1 MISIKRNTMTKSID
15 KIVKTEEQWK
25 SLLDDETYRVTR
37 LKGTERPF
45 TGKYLEHDAQ
55 GNYKCVCCGSE
66 LFKSSQKF
74 DAHCGWPSFD
84 QSIEGAVD
92 YHKDSTLG
100 MIRVEITCANCDA
113 HLGHIFEDGPT
124 EPGNRYCVNSVSLTF
139 DGE

>member
-1 MISIKRNTMTKSID
+1 MTKSID
-15 KIVKTEEQWK
+15 KIVKTEAQWQ

-37 LKGTERPF
+37 LKGTEHPY
-45 TGKYLEHDAQ
+45 TGKYLEHNEQ
-55 GNYKCVCCGSE
+55 GKYACVCCGSE
-66 LFKSSQKF
+66 LFNSEQKF
-74 DAHCGWPSFD
+74 DSHCGWPSFD

-124 EPGNRYCVNSVSLTF
+124 ETGNRYCVNSVSLTF
-139 DGE
+139 GGEK

>member
-1 MISIKRNTMTKSID
+1 MTKSIE
-15 KIVKTEEQWK
+15 KIVKTEAQWQ

-37 LKGTERPF
+37 LKGTEHPY
-45 TGKYLEHDAQ
+45 TGKYLEHNEQ
-55 GNYKCVCCGSE
+55 GKYACVCCGSE
-66 LFKSSQKF
+66 LFNSEQKF
-74 DAHCGWPSFD
+74 DSHCGWPSFD

-124 EPGNRYCVNSVSLTF
+124 ETGNRYCVNSVSLTF
-139 DGE
+139 TDEK

>member
-1 MISIKRNTMTKSID
+1 MTKSID

-37 LKGTERPF
+37 EKGTERPF
-45 TGKYLEHDAQ
+45 TGQYLEHDEQ

-66 LFKSSQKF
+66 LFKSAHKF

-124 EPGNRYCVNSVSLTF
+124 ETGNRYCVNSVSLTF
-139 DGE
+139 DSE

>member
-1 MISIKRNTMTKSID
+1 MTKSIE
-15 KIVKTEEQWK
+15 KIVKTEAQWQ

-37 LKGTERPF
+37 LKGTEHPY
-45 TGKYLEHDAQ
+45 TGKYLEHNEQ
-55 GNYKCVCCGSE
+55 GKYACVCCGSE
-66 LFKSSQKF
+66 LFNSEQKF
-74 DAHCGWPSFD
+74 DSHCGWPSFD

-124 EPGNRYCVNSVSLTF
+124 ETGNRYCVNSVSLTF
-139 DGE
+139 DGEK